1 MFFDELPP
9 DTSGYMIAGY
19 AIFFFVTVIYLV
31 SLFIRTRN
39 LGRDLD
45 TLEGLGEEKG
55 LRAAAPKPE
64 PAPTKPKAARAKSSK
79 RKPVRKKVAKK
90 R

>member
-9 DTSGYMIAGY
+9 DTSAYMIAGY
-19 AIFFFVTVIYLV
+19 SIFFLITAIYLV

-39 LGRDLD
+39 LNQDLS
-45 TLEGLGEEKG
+45 TLRTVQEE
-55 LRAAAPKPE
+55 RQASAAVAT
-64 PAPTKPKAARAKSSK
+64 PAK
-79 RKPVRKKVAKK
+79 RKPTQAKAGKAKQPSKKATKK